1 MDAVFR
7 VGATSFPSLLH
18 PHSIP
23 VLVPLD
29 LHLLLCH
36 PHRALENSVSAPER
50 DLPGGVPLS
59 KIAPQPGLSTH
70 FGHQQLPVCGP
81 SVAKQLQALFSSLQI
96 SRVSYTDLVEISHC
110 PFSSCKI
117 DH

>member
-1 MDAVFR
+1 MDAVFTA
-7 VGATSFPSLLH
+7 GATSFPRLLQ
-18 PHSIP
+18 PYSIP

-59 KIAPQPGLSTH
+59 KITPLPGLSTH

-81 SVAKQLQALFSSLQI
+81 SVAKQL
-96 SRVSYTDLVEISHC
+96 
-110 PFSSCKI
+110 
-117 DH
+117 